1 MKPDDTFPVES
12 LLRLPQRLVV
22 RTANYMARFGDLVGR
37 GSVEPRAYLEAY
49 LELCSGSLDDIGE
62 CLKPRYQEDAARQFP
77 ITQVQVVLRPERGD
91 IRVPIPIEVFDRFGD
106 DAVVVLSTNGLVRQF
121 DPNAPLRPQRTLGA
135 EQHVRIEPSEI
146 RCDQRSRPEMKIYG
160 VAPLVRGGDRYE
172 ALVWGALTANPKVR
186 FPVATI
192 ELTIA

>member
-1 MKPDDTFPVES
+1 MKPDDISPVEQ
-12 LLRLPQRLVV
+12 LLRLQQRLVV
-22 RTANYMARFGDLVGR
+22 RTAGYMARVGDLVAR

-49 LELCSGSLDDIGE
+49 LELWSGGLDDVGDS
-62 CLKPRYQEDAARQFP
+62 LKPRRQEDAARQFP
-77 ITQVQVVLRPERGD
+77 IAQVHVELRPERGD
-91 IRVPIPIEVFDRFGD
+91 IGFPIPIEVFDRFGD
-106 DAVVVLSTNGLVRQF
+106 GAVILLSTNGLVRQF
-121 DPNAPLRPQRTLGA
+121 DPTAPLRPQLTLGA
-135 EQHVRIEPSEI
+135 EQHVRIAPKEI

-172 ALVWGALTANPKVR
+172 ALVWGALKGQPKVR